1 MRNVIYVYMKE
12 PAVRVLGPGKRYVLW
27 VQGCE
32 RNCPGC
38 IADNAHDMEAGTPI
52 PIDALALEIALSDAE
67 GLTVS
72 GGEPFLQAE
81 ELAEMIRQI
90 RARRPMGVIV
100 YTGNLYE
107 DLVKTPGAQG
117 LLAQTDLL
125 IDGPYI
131 REQDDGKSLRGS
143 ANQRV
148 LPLTELY
155 REELAAY
162 GAEGRERELFYH
174 GIHVHEIGIPK
185 HHAQGEEN
193 P

>member
-1 MRNVIYVYMKE
+1 MRDVIYVYMRE
-12 PAVRVLGPGKRYVLW
+12 PAVRVLGPGIRYVLW

-32 RNCPGC
+32 RSCPGC
-38 IADNAHDMEAGTPI
+38 IAKNAHDMKAGTPI
-52 PIDALALEIALSDAE
+52 PIDALALEIALSGAG

-81 ELAEMIRQI
+81 ELAEMIRRI
-90 RARRPMGVIV
+90 HARHPMGVIV

-107 DLVKTPGAQG
+107 DLIKTPGAQG

-131 REQDDGKSLRGS
+131 QEQDDGKSLRGS

-155 REELAAY
+155 RGELAVY
-162 GAEGRERELFYH
+162 GVEGREKELFYH

-185 HHAQGEEN
+185 HHA
-193 P
+193 

>member
-1 MRNVIYVYMKE
+1 MRDVIYVYMKE

-32 RNCPGC
+32 RSCPGC
-38 IADNAHDMEAGTPI
+38 IAENAHNMEAGTPI

-81 ELAEMIRQI
+81 ELAELIRQI

-107 DLVKTPGAQG
+107 DLMKAPGAQG
-117 LLAQTDLL
+117 LLARTDLL

-131 REQDDGKSLRGS
+131 QELDDGKSLRGS
-143 ANQRV
+143 ANQRII
-148 LPLTELY
+148 PLTELY

-162 GAEGRERELFYH
+162 GVEGRDKELFYH

-185 HHAQGEEN
+185 HYA
-193 P
+193 